1 MGEIEQ
7 IMCDLSGACA
17 VLPCD
22 EPDLLEHASSAPLRS
37 FGRLCQACG
46 EYLRSRDLPDDASEE
61 MPSRRTLSALLGV
74 NPNTIQKAYRFLEE
88 EGIIESRAG
97 AKSYIMVDEKRREVI
112 RQEFLH
118 YEIEQSA
125 KALQSLGISR
135 EEAVEMFTAVWCELE
150 ENTIPH
156 SASGSETH
164 IRGK

>member
-1 MGEIEQ
+1 MVDFEHIHLTEDVPIYLQLIRHVKREIAAGHVS
-7 IMCDLSGACA
+7 M
-17 VLPCD
+17 
-22 EPDLLEHASSAPLRS
+22 
-37 FGRLCQACG
+37 
-46 EYLRSRDLPDDASEE
+46 SEE

-74 NPNTIQKAYRFLEE
+74 NPNTIQRAYRFLEE

-135 EEAVEMFTAVWCELE
+135 EEAVEMFTTVWCELE

-156 SASGSETH
+156 SASGSEIR
-164 IRGK
+164 IRGE